1 MAFSPLGAVSDVTI
15 FVKLLIPDVNP
26 QVNWLRC
33 RQHEIISD
41 LPLIAAQTKAN
52 SWAEFRCMRTFLVL
66 QGIIYTQLQTC
77 EWVAAE
83 HRSHPLV
90 SGNSWARILSFT
102 HVEALHAEAVGPG
115 NWNVLKRNGSQGIF
129 CSRLFLTK
137 GCPDRSCSHGTADQ
151 HPLDTGLSISTSRE
165 IEMTRDVNWD
175 NSPTAE
181 TPAVQRLMWRS
192 WNDC

>member
-33 RQHEIISD
+33 RQHEISSD
-41 LPLIAAQTKAN
+41 LPLIAAQTMAN

-66 QGIIYTQLQTC
+66 QGIIYTQLQTSC
-77 EWVAAE
+77 VWVAAE

-90 SGNSWARILSFT
+90 GGNSWARILSFT

-129 CSRLFLTK
+129 CSRL
-137 GCPDRSCSHGTADQ
+137 SCLSH
-151 HPLDTGLSISTSRE
+151 
-165 IEMTRDVNWD
+165 
-175 NSPTAE
+175 
-181 TPAVQRLMWRS
+181 QRLPRQVLLSWHCRS
-192 WNDC
+192 APIGYRAQHFHFFEK